1 MRLDQFGN
9 PIFNSADIFRALYQG
24 KLTNIKDITVD
35 YSEDI
40 KQLEET
46 AGFTFQRFNEQLDQ
60 ISIEDFDQALQSDWF
75 MPPEYRDFDVE
86 KYCVDRC
93 TTPEQIARVEA
104 EMDAYEERGMIP
116 LLQWT
121 KHFVDI
127 CTENNIVWGVGR
139 GSSVASFVLFLLGV
153 HQIDSVKYNLDW
165 QEFLR

>member
-9 PIFNSADIFRALYQG
+9 PIFNSTDIFKILYKG
-24 KLTNIKDITVD
+24 KLTNLKNITVD

-40 KQLEET
+40 EQLEKT
-46 AGFTFQRFNEQLDQ
+46 TGFTFQQFNNQLDQ

-75 MPPEYRDFDVE
+75 MPPEYREFDIAE
-86 KYCVDRC
+86 YCISRC
-93 TTPEQIARVEA
+93 TSDVQVERVKA
-104 EMDAYEERGMIP
+104 EITAYKDRGMIP
-116 LLQWT
+116 LLQWI
-121 KHFVDI
+121 KHFVDT

-153 HQIDSVKYNLDW
+153 HQVDSVKYNLDW

>member
-9 PIFNSADIFRALYQG
+9 PIFNSLDIFKALYQG
-24 KLTNIKDITVD
+24 KLTNLKDITVD
-35 YSEDI
+35 YTDDI
-40 KQLEET
+40 EQLEQV

-60 ISIEDFDQALQSDWF
+60 ISIEDFDSALQSDWF
-75 MPPEYRDFDVE
+75 MPSEYRDFDVE
-86 KYCVDRC
+86 AWCLDRC
-93 TTPEQIARVEA
+93 TTPEQIKRVKD
-104 EMDAYEERGMIP
+104 EMDAYKERGMIP

-121 KHFVDI
+121 KHFVDT
-127 CTENNIVWGVGR
+127 CNENGIVWGVGR

>member
-9 PIFNSADIFRALYQG
+9 PIFNSQDIFKFLYQG
-24 KLTNIKDITVD
+24 KLTNLKDITVD

-40 KQLEET
+40 EQLEKT
-46 AGFTFQRFNEQLDQ
+46 AGFTFNRFSEQLDQ
-60 ISIEDFDQALQSDWF
+60 IRIEEFDSAMQSDWF

-86 KYCVDRC
+86 EWCTERC
-93 TTPEQIARVEA
+93 TTPEQIARVQD

-121 KHFVDI
+121 KHFVDT
-127 CTENNIVWGVGR
+127 CNENGIVWGVGR